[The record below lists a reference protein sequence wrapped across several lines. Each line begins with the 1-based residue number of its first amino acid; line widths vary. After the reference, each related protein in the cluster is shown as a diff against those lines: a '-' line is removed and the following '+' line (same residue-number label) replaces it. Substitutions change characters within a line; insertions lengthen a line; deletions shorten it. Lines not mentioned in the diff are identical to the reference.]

1 VNEKT
6 GAPFSY
12 TDACV
17 AVGAHVGHN
26 PESTAQTVKA
36 VIEFLKS
43 L

>member
-1 VNEKT
+1 
-6 GAPFSY
+6 
-12 TDACV
+12 V